1 MSIYT
6 CGSKDIDAKQET
18 WAELARENAAQRKKI
33 AELEAIIEQFKSKHA
48 ILNKRVEMAEGFAKR
63 SATIRQVC
71 ADRADRATAHC
82 QIYTERA
89 ERAKKLININSEL
102 AKGAEESMI
111 EREKSADSPEQQFG
125 KHSPELAVET
135 VENQVKLAAVPELPA
150 DMQTDRDLP
159 DKAAQ
164 FQNKLTDVPEKP
176 TDKCGNAPADKTAKG
191 QEKAAKKINFFKA
204 TVGMVAEL
212 FRAHQRKHRHSPPK
226 PVSDSKGSKKR
237 MSFFEHIGQSATLCT
252 MATAHTSAGSRF

>member
-1 MSIYT
+1 MSVYT
-6 CGSKDIDAKQET
+6 CGSKDMDAKQET

-71 ADRADRATAHC
+71 ADRADRATARC
-82 QIYTERA
+82 QIYAEHA

-111 EREKSADSPEQQFG
+111 KREKSADSLEQQSG
-125 KHSPELAVET
+125 KRSPELAVET
-135 VENQVKLAAVPELPA
+135 VETQVKLAAVPELPA
-150 DMQTDRDLP
+150 DMQIDRDLP
-159 DKAAQ
+159 GKAAQ

-176 TDKCGNAPADKTAKG
+176 TDKTAKG

-204 TVGMVAEL
+204 TVGKVAEL
-212 FRAHQRKHRHSPPK
+212 FRAHQRSPPK